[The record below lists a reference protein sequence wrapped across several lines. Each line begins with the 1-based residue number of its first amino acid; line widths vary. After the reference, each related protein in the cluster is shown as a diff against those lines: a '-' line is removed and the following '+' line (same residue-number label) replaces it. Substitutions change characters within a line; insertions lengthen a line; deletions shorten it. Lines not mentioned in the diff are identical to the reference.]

1 MRKPIGFQAMW
12 LALAALLVVSPA
24 FAKKSP
30 GPTVLISPDESVAS
44 EMRGNARVDTE
55 TGMPIALYR
64 VGYAVDPGTPE
75 QMARQYLREN
85 ASVLGLRS
93 TELDDLVHHA
103 TREGRA
109 ATTVRFKQQI
119 SGVRVYGAEITVTI
133 DHDNVVNFV
142 MSTYKPASLASA
154 APVRSAS
161 EARQAAFDLLG
172 VEGTVHYETTD
183 LVAYHNKGTTRLAH
197 RVRFSP
203 LEGNLGDWE
212 VLRDAHTGE
221 IFKAVDQT
229 LYVPVD
235 GTGDVFDPDPLSSA
249 GATYNDPGYTDGNDA
264 NTPQLNAEE
273 FSRTLRDIDLTGG
286 IHSLTGPWAEVVDW
300 DTPFKGDF
308 SQASSDWNFDRFDD
322 AFEAA
327 NTYYHIDVYM
337 RYMNVTLGLDVRPYQ
352 YPGGVQFD
360 PSGFGGADNSSYS
373 TGTGRLRFGEGGVDD
388 AEDADVV
395 IHELGH
401 GIHDWVTNGGL
412 SQVNGLSEGVGDYF
426 AQSYSRSFGQWDPA
440 DPAYHWVFSWDGHN
454 PFWGGRRTNYTGIYP
469 DDLVGQVHTDGQ
481 IWSTCN
487 MRIWDAIG
495 QEKSD
500 AAQLE
505 GLAMTNGG
513 TNQQDAAQAVLQ
525 SAVDMGYTV
534 SEINEMQTIFQS
546 CGYDVMVT
554 LNDLI
559 FTDGFESGDTT
570 GWSNSSL

>member
-1 MRKPIGFQAMW
+1 MRKPIGSLAML
-12 LALAALLVVSPA
+12 LALSSLLVAFPA
-24 FAKKSP
+24 LAKKSP
-30 GPTVLISPDESVAS
+30 GPTELISPDESVSS
-44 EMRGNARVDTE
+44 EMRGNTRVDTE
-55 TGMPIALYR
+55 TGLPIALYR
-64 VGYAVDPGTPE
+64 VGYQVDPGSPE
-75 QMARQYLREN
+75 EAARQYLSEN
-85 ASVLGLRS
+85 AAVLGLRS
-93 TELDDLVHHA
+93 AELDDLVHHA
-103 TREGRA
+103 TRAGRA

-119 SGVRVYGAEITVTI
+119 SGVPVYGAEITVTF
-133 DHDNVVNFV
+133 DHDHVVNFV
-142 MSTYKPASLASA
+142 MSTYKPASLAEA
-154 APVRSAS
+154 APVLSAA
-161 EARQAAFDLLG
+161 EARQAAFDLLD
-172 VEGTVHYETTD
+172 VEGALHYETTD
-183 LVAYHNKGTTRLAH
+183 LVAYYNKGTTRLAH

-212 VLRDAHTGE
+212 VLRDARTGE

-229 LYVPVD
+229 LYVPVN

-264 NTPQLNAEE
+264 NTPELNAEE
-273 FSRTLRDIDLTGG
+273 FSRPLLDIDLTGG

-300 DTPFKGDF
+300 DSPFKGDF

-327 NTYYHIDVYM
+327 NTYYHIDTYM

-373 TGTGRLRFGEGGVDD
+373 TGSGRLRFGEGGVDD

-440 DPAYHWVFSWDGHN
+440 DAAYHFVFSWDGHN

-500 AAQLE
+500 SAQLE

-525 SAVDMGYTV
+525 AGVDMGYTV
-534 SEINEMQTIFQS
+534 GELNQMQSIFQS

-554 LNDLI
+554 IADLI
-559 FTDGFESGDTT
+559 FTDGFESGDVSA
-570 GWSNSSL
+570 WSNSSP